1 MRVIFPLQLR
11 SLPLSPWL
19 CVSVRTRSAL
29 RQPASFEHCQ
39 FRALTQ
45 ARRHGGRS
53 LYLPPPVMLS
63 SSLSVALCLCE
74 NQKRPTAASQ
84 LRALPVSSTHAGTET
99 RGPMRVIFPLQLR
112 SLPLSPWL
120 CVSVRTRSALRQPAS
135 FEHCQFRALTQARR
149 HGGRSLYLP
158 PPVML
163 SSSLS
168 VALCLCENQKR
179 PTAAS
184 QLRALP
190 VSSAH
195 AGTETRGPI
204 ALSSPSSYA
213 LFLSLRGSVS
223 L

>member
-1 MRVIFPLQLR
+1 MPPSRIVVADVRTHFRASEAFILIAFPLQLR

-29 RQPASFEHCQ
+29 RQPASFEHS
-39 FRALTQ
+39 
-45 ARRHGGRS
+45 RRHGDAETDAR
-53 LYLPPPVMLS
+53 YLPPPVTLS

-84 LRALPVSSTHAGTET
+84 LRALPASSAHAGTET
-99 RGPMRVIFPLQLR
+99 RRPMRVIFPLQLR

-135 FEHCQFRALTQARR
+135 FEHCQLRALTQARR
-149 HGGRSLYLP
+149 
-158 PPVML
+158 
-163 SSSLS
+163 
-168 VALCLCENQKR
+168 
-179 PTAAS
+179 
-184 QLRALP
+184 
-190 VSSAH
+190 
-195 AGTETRGPI
+195 RGDRC